1 MNGDKYSV
9 EIKDETNAGE
19 YIVKVSL
26 KNKMYTKWKDNTSDD
41 IELKWRIN
49 KADLYIKANDKNVT
63 YGDEESN
70 AGVSYEGFVNGED
83 KSVLKGKLAF
93 LYDYKKYA
101 DVGLYV
107 ITPRG
112 YESDNYNMI
121 YKPGT
126 LEVFPKKVSFKWLN
140 KTLFIYDGNTKEI
153 TAQIVGVVNKDDVR
167 IASYSNNK
175 AKKVGEYTA
184 KITALTGT
192 KSNNYTLVGASN
204 ISKKWNIIKE
214 DKVDDKEAID
224 KDSTNNDAVDKN
236 TTNKN
241 ESNKDETNKNDSST
255 NVSNNGN
262 KNETSSGLTDRDNI
276 DSNVSIEGAIEGVRV
291 SDEEI
296 RVQIDENTI
305 ITAQGSFSDTIR
317 LMVKVIKKTRKE
329 WNWIKNITKN
339 IGENRSAYDI
349 FFVDKKGKR
358 VDIEE
363 GTRISIMSRE
373 KMHNVEVYYINNSK
387 KKIKIKSKKEDYVI
401 KFKMIKNGYYA
412 LLIEAGNNKEDSVLD
427 DKDSKKDKD
436 EESDNADIKD
446 NIDENENIDNK
457 DAGQENDTQ
466 KKDTID
472 KKIINDTIA
481 NKDKEEN
488 KKVNSLSWIIIMLI
502 VLIIVSLIMFIIFW
516 KKNKKDKENE

>member
-1 MNGDKYSV
+1 
-9 EIKDETNAGE
+9 
-19 YIVKVSL
+19 
-26 KNKMYTKWKDNTSDD
+26 
-41 IELKWRIN
+41 
-49 KADLYIKANDKNVT
+49 
-63 YGDEESN
+63 
-70 AGVSYEGFVNGED
+70 
-83 KSVLKGKLAF
+83 
-93 LYDYKKYA
+93 
-101 DVGLYV
+101 
-107 ITPRG
+107 
-112 YESDNYNMI
+112 
-121 YKPGT
+121 
-126 LEVFPKKVSFKWLN
+126 
-140 KTLFIYDGNTKEI
+140 
-153 TAQIVGVVNKDDVR
+153 
-167 IASYSNNK
+167 
-175 AKKVGEYTA
+175 
-184 KITALTGT
+184 
-192 KSNNYTLVGASN
+192 
-204 ISKKWNIIKE
+204 
-214 DKVDDKEAID
+214 
-224 KDSTNNDAVDKN
+224 
-236 TTNKN
+236 
-241 ESNKDETNKNDSST
+241 
-255 NVSNNGN
+255 
-262 KNETSSGLTDRDNI
+262 
-276 DSNVSIEGAIEGVRV
+276 
-291 SDEEI
+291 
-296 RVQIDENTI
+296 
-305 ITAQGSFSDTIR
+305 
-317 LMVKVIKKTRKE
+317 MVKVIKKTRKE